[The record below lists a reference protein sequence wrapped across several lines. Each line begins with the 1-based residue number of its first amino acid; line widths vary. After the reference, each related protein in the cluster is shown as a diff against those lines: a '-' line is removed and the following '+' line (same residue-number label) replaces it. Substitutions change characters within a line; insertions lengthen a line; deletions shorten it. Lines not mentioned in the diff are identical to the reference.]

1 MKQDIPWNKLSIEAF
16 VIVASILLAFG
27 IDAWWDTREQQR
39 NEKELLSSILQ
50 NVQASREASSGYL
63 AESAADQDLARS
75 FLKMSD
81 AELSAIPVESAI
93 RLIRSL
99 WRPNTRQVSQGTLVG
114 VLSSERLE
122 LIEDPRIS
130 ETLGRWLTLVTE
142 LDERAKVLSEF
153 EVVVTT
159 GLARHEGPRRRF
171 LEPFEANLD
180 PDETVDLRTVR
191 ADTSLV
197 SAIVALVNARKT
209 YRVYALRLDGVF
221 NELADAL
228 QYALQTR
235 G

>member
-1 MKQDIPWNKLSIEAF
+1 M
-16 VIVASILLAFG
+16 
-27 IDAWWDTREQQR
+27 
-39 NEKELLSSILQ
+39 
-50 NVQASREASSGYL
+50 
-63 AESAADQDLARS
+63 
-75 FLKMSD
+75 
-81 AELSAIPVESAI
+81 
-93 RLIRSL
+93 
-99 WRPNTRQVSQGTLVG
+99 
-114 VLSSERLE
+114 
-122 LIEDPRIS
+122 
-130 ETLGRWLTLVTE
+130 VTE